1 MIGSDKQALSQA
13 RSYVVSG
20 EVIAVEP
27 KKTSKFYVHIV
38 EFMSMNVHKFFWKRN
53 MKNSSQQRLLVMQRP
68 STILELLF
76 V

>member
-38 EFMSMNVHKFFWKRN
+38 EFMSMNVHKFF
-53 MKNSSQQRLLVMQRP
+53 
-68 STILELLF
+68 
-76 V
+76 